1 MPIMDGFEATRRIRK
16 LERKGTLVGRLAIV
30 ALTANVS
37 EECRTSCFDA
47 GADHFLEVER
57 VYREVYGLRDLAGL
71 RQEREGRAK
80 VEDWSLLSGLWVED
94 GLGVVKRVCF
104 G

>member
-1 MPIMDGFEATRRIRK
+1 MSDFVLRC
-16 LERKGTLVGRLAIV
+16 GRG
-30 ALTANVS
+30 S
-37 EECRTSCFDA
+37 
-47 GADHFLEVER
+47 FLGKASGHGQVER
-57 VYREVYGLRDLAGL
+57 AYREVYGLRDLAGL

-80 VEDWSLLSGLWVED
+80 VEDWSLLSGLWVEE